1 MYNLGSS
8 PESGHTP
15 EEAKMRY
22 DVIIIGGGSAGAT
35 LAGRF
40 SQDSQR
46 SVLLLEAGPDYPDL
60 EHLPDEIRDGNNTLA
75 AAKGPYM
82 WDFVAKVNE
91 HQPQPLEMPQAKVIG
106 GGSSI
111 NGTVFVRGLS
121 EDFDAWADWG
131 NDEWSYTKV
140 LPYFRKL
147 ETDLD
152 YGGDFHG
159 RDGPI
164 PVRRFKQ
171 EAWQPTQK
179 AFYQAC
185 RNAGFPDNP
194 DMNLPDNTGVG
205 PRPLNNVNGLRIST
219 AIAYLNPN
227 RHRLNLTIKGK
238 ALVQHI
244 LFNGSRAVGVEVES
258 GGETFRLEGG
268 EIILSAGAIGSPT
281 LLLRSGVGPADH
293 LRSLGIPVVHD
304 LPGVGENLRNHPPVY
319 LQFRLEKGVREEQVP
334 NHVGL
339 RYTATGSASRNDMF
353 ISPSQVDVPL
363 DSVPHI
369 QFCVVLESARAAG
382 RLTIAS
388 SNPEV
393 QPALDYR
400 YLTDPWDLARMREG
414 VRLALR
420 LAQDP
425 AFRDIVEERVAP
437 KKEDLASDEA
447 LDRWL
452 LTNVTT
458 AVHLAGTCKMGPST
472 DPLAV
477 VNQYGRVHGLEGLRV
492 VDASI
497 MPDVARANTNATVIM
512 IAERVVD
519 WIKEGTTG

>member
-1 MYNLGSS
+1 
-8 PESGHTP
+8 
-15 EEAKMRY
+15 MRY

-35 LAGRF
+35 LAGRL
-40 SQDSQR
+40 SEDSQR

-60 EHLPDEIRDGNNTLA
+60 EHLPNEIRDVSIVPNA
-75 AAKGPYM
+75 ATSPHM
-82 WDFVAKVNE
+82 WNFVAKVNE
-91 HQPQPLEMPQAKVIG
+91 YQSQPLEMPQANVIG
-106 GGSSI
+106 GGSSV

-159 RDGPI
+159 QDGPI

-205 PRPLNNVNGLRIST
+205 PKPQNNVNGLRIST

-244 LFNGSRAVGVEVES
+244 LFDGSRAVGVEVES

-268 EIILSAGAIGSPT
+268 EIILSAGAIGSPA

-293 LRSLGIPVVHD
+293 LRSLGIPVIHD
-304 LPGVGENLRNHPPVY
+304 LPGVGENLRNHPPLY
-319 LQFRLEKGVREEQVP
+319 LQFRLKEKAREKQFP
-334 NHVGL
+334 SQVGL
-339 RYTATGSASRNDMF
+339 RYTATGSTSRNDIL
-353 ISPSQVDVPL
+353 ISPNQEGIDVPL
-363 DSVPHI
+363 GQVPYMN
-369 QFCVVLESARAAG
+369 FGVVLESARATG
-382 RLTIAS
+382 RLSLAS
-388 SNPEV
+388 SNPKV

-425 AFRDIVEERVAP
+425 AFRDILEERVAP
-437 KKEDLASDEA
+437 ESEVLASDEA
-447 LDRWL
+447 LDKWL
-452 LTNVTT
+452 LANVATT
-458 AVHLAGTCKMGPST
+458 SHISSTCKMGPSS
-472 DPLAV
+472 DSIAV
-477 VNQYGRVHGLEGLRV
+477 VNQYCRVHGLEGLRV

-497 MPDVARANTNATVIM
+497 MPDVVRANTNATVIM

-519 WIKEGTTG
+519 WIKEGTNCI

>member
-1 MYNLGSS
+1 
-8 PESGHTP
+8 
-15 EEAKMRY
+15 MRY

-35 LAGRF
+35 LAGRL
-40 SQDSQR
+40 SEDSQR

-60 EHLPDEIRDGNNTLA
+60 EHLPDDIRDGNNVTA
-75 AAKGPYM
+75 AAAGPHLWDYM
-82 WDFVAKVNE
+82 AKVNE
-91 HQPQPLEMPQAKVIG
+91 HQPQAVVEPEGKVIG
-106 GGSSI
+106 GGSSVNATI
-111 NGTVFVRGLS
+111 FLRGLS

-159 RDGPI
+159 QDGPI

-171 EAWQPTQK
+171 EAWQPIQK

-205 PRPLNNVNGLRIST
+205 PRPLNSVNGLRIST

-227 RHRLNLTIKGK
+227 RYRLNLTIKGK
-238 ALVQHI
+238 ALVQRI
-244 LFNGSRAVGVEVES
+244 LFDGSRAVGVEVES
-258 GGETFRLEGG
+258 GRETFQLEGG
-268 EIILSAGAIGSPT
+268 EIILSAGAIGSPA

-293 LRSLGIPVVHD
+293 LRGLGIPVVHD
-304 LPGVGENLRNHPPVY
+304 LPGVGENLRNHPPIA
-319 LQFRLEKGVREEQVP
+319 LWFRLKEGIRDDPMPSQVA
-334 NHVGL
+334 L
-339 RYTATGSASRNDMF
+339 RYTVTESDRHNEIIINPRGDM
-353 ISPSQVDVPL
+353 L
-363 DSVPHI
+363 LKGVPHMLLSP
-369 QFCVVLESARAAG
+369 VLQSTRAVG
-382 RLTIAS
+382 RLSLAS
-388 SNPEV
+388 SDPRV
-393 QPALDYR
+393 PPTLDYR
-400 YLTDPWDLARMREG
+400 SLSDPWDLARMREG
-414 VRLALR
+414 VQLSLR

-437 KKEDLASDEA
+437 KDEDLASDEA

-458 AVHLAGTCKMGPST
+458 AVHSAGTCKMGLST
-472 DPLAV
+472 DPMAV
-477 VNQYGRVHGLEGLRV
+477 VNQYCRVHGLEELRV

-497 MPDVARANTNATVIM
+497 MPEVVRANINATVIM

-519 WIKEGTTG
+519 WIKEGV